1 MTNPLSIRAIWLT
14 CAALLFSSVGY
25 ATGSSLV
32 YSTYVGDWYV
42 YAVAVDP
49 GGNAYLAGTVVSPA
63 VFPSKF
69 PPAVGAQKTFGGGN
83 TDAFVAKVSAD
94 GGSFLWAT
102 YLGGS
107 SDELATAIAVDPQGS
122 VVVAGRTFSSDFPIK
137 DGFQNSGPAFVT
149 RLSSDGGR
157 ILYST
162 RFGGSGGEL
171 INAIAVDSAGAIFL
185 VGEST
190 SADFPAVNAF
200 QTVRRG
206 GTDAFAAKIDSSGA
220 LAYAT
225 LLGGDSFDEAYGV
238 AVDRAGRAFVTG
250 YTYSENLPVRNG
262 PRAVFAGGNDGF
274 LAVLSP
280 DGAALL
286 ASTYFGGIGRDV
298 GHGVAVRQ
306 AADGSESVLLVGSQ
320 DPPDAPKAN
329 GAKTLAPAHA
339 PEGSLVYET
348 LLRFTASPSSLS
360 VTRSLDGGLPGVAI
374 AAAATASGFAAAGQT
389 DSAKLVAR
397 DPIQA
402 SLKGVQNL
410 FLQDLDAAG
419 DLRFSS
425 YLGSSGRNVAAG
437 LAVNGGDLFV
447 AGSDDASDLLLKNGI
462 GGYTGGNF
470 LARISPGS
478 DAPAPCVAGTAALCL
493 KDGRFRVTVSWRVP
507 SQNRSG
513 SGQAVSLGSESGYFW
528 FYSAGTIELA
538 VKIVDG
544 RAFNDRF
551 WFFCGG

>member
-1 MTNPLSIRAIWLT
+1 M
-14 CAALLFSSVGY
+14 
-25 ATGSSLV
+25 
-32 YSTYVGDWYV
+32 
-42 YAVAVDP
+42 
-49 GGNAYLAGTVVSPA
+49 
-63 VFPSKF
+63 
-69 PPAVGAQKTFGGGN
+69 
-83 TDAFVAKVSAD
+83 
-94 GGSFLWAT
+94 
-102 YLGGS
+102 
-107 SDELATAIAVDPQGS
+107 DPQGN
-122 VVVAGRTFSSDFPIK
+122 VVVAGRTFSSDFPFK

-185 VGEST
+185 AGEST

-238 AVDRAGRAFVTG
+238 AVDAAGRAFVTG
-250 YTYSENLPVRNG
+250 YTYSENFPVRNG
-262 PRAVFAGGNDGF
+262 PKAVFSGGNDGF
-274 LAVLSP
+274 LAVLSA
-280 DGAALL
+280 DGSALL
-286 ASTYFGGIGRDV
+286 ASTYFGGTGRDV
-298 GHGVAVRQ
+298 GHGSRCGRPPTGRRASCSSARRILRTLRTRTGRRRSRRRTPPRAPWFTRRSCGSRPHRRACRSPVPWM
-306 AADGSESVLLVGSQ
+306 AASRASRLR
-320 DPPDAPKAN
+320 PPPP
-329 GAKTLAPAHA
+329 L
-339 PEGSLVYET
+339 
-348 LLRFTASPSSLS
+348 
-360 VTRSLDGGLPGVAI
+360 
-374 AAAATASGFAAAGQT
+374 SGFAAAGQT

-410 FLQDLDAAG
+410 FVQDLDAAG

-447 AGSDDASDLLLKNGI
+447 AASDDASDLLLKNGI

-478 DAPAPCVAGTAALCL
+478 DALAPCVAGPAALCL

-507 SQNRSG
+507 SQGRSG
-513 SGQAVSLGSESGYFW
+513 AGQAVSLGSESGYFW

-551 WFFCGG
+551 WFFCGGLTDAEYTMEVTDTLTGASKTYFNPAGRVSSVADTSAF